1 MISSPTEMI
10 DFGVAALPPASSEG
24 DLNIASFVL
33 EVRNR
38 LSRLESAHAEISRL
52 RAALAESE
60 SARQALEAQL
70 SRLSAPPVSSSSA
83 AAPPPPPQLPKA
95 VSFASVAAA
104 SSAPVS
110 APRRSSPVLSTSV
123 SAASTTTTSSNG
135 KKRKKKLAAAPSP
148 PSIKKATATVSRLFG
163 PQSDIPSGYQ
173 FVYMSIARRRP
184 LQEIRRTLQ
193 GINLNNSRVLDI
205 QYPVPNVISF
215 LVHHDYVYTFTS
227 TMHLKGRGCSPLLD
241 FDPCDPKNLLDPK
254 FDSLSPSL
262 RAEKAVEIENLRC
275 LRALSFVRRSVRL
288 SVARSFLFYDK
299 ITQKQ
304 FDAILAE
311 ELSLRAAAAPPA
323 PSATVAQDR
332 LAKKQRLSYLS
343 NLLYF
348 DSATA
353 KSLAYTESPALS
365 PSSAADTEMPELSSV

>member
-1 MISSPTEMI
+1 
-10 DFGVAALPPASSEG
+10 
-24 DLNIASFVL
+24 
-33 EVRNR
+33 
-38 LSRLESAHAEISRL
+38 
-52 RAALAESE
+52 
-60 SARQALEAQL
+60 
-70 SRLSAPPVSSSSA
+70 
-83 AAPPPPPQLPKA
+83 
-95 VSFASVAAA
+95 
-104 SSAPVS
+104 
-110 APRRSSPVLSTSV
+110 
-123 SAASTTTTSSNG
+123 
-135 KKRKKKLAAAPSP
+135 
-148 PSIKKATATVSRLFG
+148 
-163 PQSDIPSGYQ
+163 
-173 FVYMSIARRRP
+173 MSIARRRP

-323 PSATVAQDR
+323 PSTTVAQDR

>member
-1 MISSPTEMI
+1 MI
-10 DFGVAALPPASSEG
+10 DFGVAAPPPASSEG

-38 LSRLESAHAEISRL
+38 LSRLESA
-52 RAALAESE
+52 
-60 SARQALEAQL
+60 RQALEAQI
-70 SRLSAPPVSSSSA
+70 SCLSAPPVSSSSA
-83 AAPPPPPQLPKA
+83 AAPPPPPQPPKA
-95 VSFASVAAA
+95 ISFASVAAS
-104 SSAPVS
+104 SSAPPVS
-110 APRRSSPVLSTSV
+110 APSRSSSVLATTV
-123 SAASTTTTSSNG
+123 SAAPTTTTSSNNG
-135 KKRKKKLAAAPSP
+135 KKGKKKSAAPPP
-148 PSIKKATATVSRLFG
+148 PSIKRATATVSRLFG

-193 GINLNNSRVLDI
+193 GININKSRVLDI
-205 QYPVPNVISF
+205 QYPIPNVMAVLLF
-215 LVHHDYVYTFTS
+215 LTLIPVI
-227 TMHLKGRGCSPLLD
+227 
-241 FDPCDPKNLLDPK
+241 PKIYWIQSLT
-254 FDSLSPSL
+254 LSPSL

-275 LRALSFVRRSVRL
+275 LRALSFVHRSVRL

-311 ELSLRAAAAPPA
+311 ELSLRAAAAPPPA
-323 PSATVAQDR
+323 PSATVARDR
-332 LAKKQRLSYLS
+332 LAKKQRRLSYLS

-365 PSSAADTEMPELSSV
+365 SSSAADTDLSEINYL

>member
-1 MISSPTEMI
+1 
-10 DFGVAALPPASSEG
+10 
-24 DLNIASFVL
+24 
-33 EVRNR
+33 
-38 LSRLESAHAEISRL
+38 
-52 RAALAESE
+52 
-60 SARQALEAQL
+60 
-70 SRLSAPPVSSSSA
+70 
-83 AAPPPPPQLPKA
+83 
-95 VSFASVAAA
+95 
-104 SSAPVS
+104 
-110 APRRSSPVLSTSV
+110 
-123 SAASTTTTSSNG
+123 
-135 KKRKKKLAAAPSP
+135 
-148 PSIKKATATVSRLFG
+148 LFG

-193 GINLNNSRVLDI
+193 GININKSRVLDI
-205 QYPVPNVISF
+205 QYPIPNVISF
-215 LVHHDYVYTFTS
+215 LVHHDYVCTFTS
-227 TMHLKGRGCSPLLD
+227 TMHLKGHGCSPLLD

-254 FDSLSPSL
+254 FDSLSLSL

-311 ELSLRAAAAPPA
+311 ELSLRAAAAPPPA

-365 PSSAADTEMPELSSV
+365 SSSAADTDLSEINYL